1 MIRAA
6 TFVGLVLLFPSPWFM
21 IAVGGVLPLPVFVA
35 YGIGGGGVVLAIS
48 LVHVIIYAW
57 LFGKIARWVGRLAG
71 EGPVRRGFVS
81 FLVAAAL
88 LAVSILPIYGGGEN
102 LASGG
107 KLTHT
112 AYRVYRDAF
121 ADRFGGG
128 RR

>member
-6 TFVGLVLLFPSPWFM
+6 TFIGLVLLFPCLWFM
-21 IAVGGVLPLPVFVA
+21 IAVGGVLPLPVIVA

-48 LVHVIIYAW
+48 LVHVIIYVW
-57 LFGKIARWVGRLAG
+57 IFGKIARWVGRLAG

-88 LAVSILPIYGGGEN
+88 LAVSILPIYGSGEN
-102 LASGG
+102 MAAGG
-107 KLTHT
+107 KLAHT
-112 AYRVYRDAF
+112 AYRTYHDAF
-121 ADRFGGG
+121 AHSFGGG